1 MAKSAARFI
10 AVLGRTRRV
19 GRWKVSDA
27 NQVIAILGKCH
38 LDLTEAFVDDE
49 AEEVSMS
56 VLTIFGSV
64 SMLLPEGSKV
74 RPSGIAVLAA
84 DAIDLPTT
92 DEVTALAPLNLTWAA
107 LFARVRVTQEVAE
120 ADAESQEPEQV
131 ELVVVPKP
139 DPVASSAG
147 DSTEV
152 NATEPIVEDVGPAS
166 EDSSDPGADTPRVD
180 SDESA
185 AAAAPPTMDSGG
197 PAQTEQALAVG
208 KTEDPRTEE
217 ANVKDQADQ
226 QDSTSKEQ
234 APAEEKSRRLADS
247 EASDAEAAA

>member
-64 SMLLPEGSKV
+64 SILLPEGSQV
-74 RPSGIAVLAA
+74 CPSGVAVLAV

-120 ADAESQEPEQV
+120 ADGENQEPEPV

-139 DPVASSAG
+139 DPVASSA
-147 DSTEV
+147 DNSEA
-152 NATEPIVEDVGPAS
+152 NATETTEAIVEDGDPAVD
-166 EDSSDPGADTPRVD
+166 DSTDPGADTPRAE
-180 SDESA
+180 SDESTA
-185 AAAAPPTMDSGG
+185 SPTMDSDGF
-197 PAQTEQALAVG
+197 AQTDEVRAMG
-208 KTEDPRTEE
+208 KTEDPQTEE
-217 ANVKDQADQ
+217 AYVKDRADQ
-226 QDSTSKEQ
+226 QDSNSKEQ

-247 EASDAEAAA
+247 DASDAEAAA